1 MAWLNELP
9 GMGAAEERTAKAL
22 SFPVGAA
29 SPLWLAFGAAAS
41 AGVAFWLATRWTR
54 PTNLEALLGAPA
66 KALGA
71 VADALPEG
79 PVATPEAVKSLEA
92 ALDPTPVIEIVLEAA
107 ETVLDPILAPVA
119 EPDIEAEPEAAPEAV
134 VEAVVEAAPE
144 PIFVATPDVAPV
156 PLADD
161 DLTRIVGIGP
171 KLAAALAE
179 RGVTRFAQLAAWGAD
194 ELAEADAALSLK
206 GRAVRDAWVA
216 QARRFAQG

>member
-9 GMGAAEERTAKAL
+9 GMGAAEDRTARAL
-22 SFPVGAA
+22 SFPVGAV

-41 AGVAFWLATRWTR
+41 AGVAFWWATRWTR

-71 VADALPEG
+71 AVDALPDA
-79 PVATPEAVKSLEA
+79 PLVTPAAVKSIEA
-92 ALDPTPVIEIVLEAA
+92 ALDPTPVVEIVLEAA
-107 ETVLDPILAPVA
+107 EAIVEPILETVA
-119 EPDIEAEPEAAPEAV
+119 EPVAIAPEPV
-134 VEAVVEAAPE
+134 VEPAPE
-144 PIFVATPDVAPV
+144 PIFVATPEVPPV

-216 QARRFAQG
+216 QAKRFAQG